1 MRKHIESECTQ
12 VPAIVKHQLRK
23 SFTGPFRTQGEPD
36 TNIDDPGMKAESGRS
51 GSFRSARSA
60 SPCPS
65 TASTSSL
72 QSAGAAA
79 VVRVGVKR
87 KSMDRFVDITAPDE
101 KARLDAA
108 FARAVYATGL
118 PLSTF
123 EKTPWTEFFSAL
135 RPSYKVPTPYFLSGP
150 LLDAEYAKCT
160 AINKEKLEMAS
171 ALGIM
176 TDCYTNI
183 RTESVLDVI
192 VTTPTP
198 ILYKQ
203 VFRGTV
209 REAGE
214 YVADILISV
223 IREVG
228 PEKFVILVTD
238 NASNMRAAWLL
249 VTEEFPHITAFGCAA
264 HCWNLLFGDI
274 IQAISAVFRN
284 YDKARKVVRYVKKS
298 TNVSAVFST
307 KQKEKYGKSSIT
319 LKLPGKTRWAGA
331 VMLYNSLL
339 KNKAALQETVLH
351 EDLVVDAT
359 IRRQVLEDAFWNRA
373 KSINDLLV
381 PIHAAITLIEGSKA
395 LLSDV
400 YFLHRKIEDCVTSN
414 LASLP
419 ITAQEKEHIMTLL
432 AERKDFTIKA
442 IHLAAYMLDP
452 RFRGDRLSDGE
463 VVEAIDYISCLA
475 GRMGLDE
482 GEIVANLGHF
492 RSNEGFFSKKS
503 IMDSAERLHPSVWW
517 KGECSTQPLAKL
529 ASNLLSMPPSA
540 ADVERR
546 WSDHGYIHNK
556 SRNRL
561 INERVT
567 KLVTTRATLTTKE
580 VTLSPLNVKDLV
592 EYFDKYLTTLEA

>member
-1 MRKHIESECTQ
+1 MLQDKRPLRAGEQAGAVTLSAWQERGQGGLSMKGGGDEGAGGRDTTQ
-12 VPAIVKHQLRK
+12 A
-23 SFTGPFRTQGEPD
+23 
-36 TNIDDPGMKAESGRS
+36 TNVLINFSESGRS
-51 GSFRSARSA
+51 GSSRGARSA

-87 KSMDRFVDITAPDE
+87 KSMDRFVDIMAPDE
-101 KARLDAA
+101 NARLDAA

-123 EKTPWTEFFSAL
+123 EKSPWTEFFSAL
-135 RPSYKVPTPYFLSGP
+135 RPSYKVPTLYFLSGP

-176 TDCYTNI
+176 TDCFTNI

-203 VFRGTV
+203 VSRGTV
-209 REAGE
+209 RETGE

-223 IREVG
+223 TREVG

-238 NASNMRAAWLL
+238 NTSNMREAWLL

-298 TNVSAVFST
+298 TN
-307 KQKEKYGKSSIT
+307 
-319 LKLPGKTRWAGA
+319 
-331 VMLYNSLL
+331 
-339 KNKAALQETVLH
+339 NKAARQETVLH

-359 IRRQVLEDAFWNRA
+359 LRRQVLEDEFWNRA

-381 PIHAAITLIEGSKA
+381 PIHAAITLIKGSKA

-414 LASLP
+414 LGSLP

-452 RFRGDRLSDGE
+452 RFKGRSPVAWDWTRGKLLRILATS
-463 VVEAIDYISCLA
+463 VVIKD
-475 GRMGLDE
+475 
-482 GEIVANLGHF
+482 
-492 RSNEGFFSKKS
+492 FSQKKS
-503 IMDSAERLHPSVWW
+503 VMDSAERLHPSVWW
-517 KGECSTQPLAKL
+517 KGVCSTQPLAKL

-561 INERVT
+561 IN
-567 KLVTTRATLTTKE
+567 
-580 VTLSPLNVKDLV
+580 DI
-592 EYFDKYLTTLEA
+592 